1 MHAFYGKEPRGGRF
15 FWHIWQEL
23 VTTLLFFKLK
33 IDYLKFSERLCIA
46 NDTMG
51 LTRVTFFCPK
61 KIEQDLNKPHPKYS
75 KLSPSCQLSSS
86 GGWLLPGFSQT
97 VKMLWRA
104 CNRPSNNQIVKKQVN
119 VSNFFCFSNF
129 TFHHQVFIQP
139 LSHWQSQAMTGPE
152 SDKKD
157 EKLTLYHLTL

>member
-1 MHAFYGKEPRGGRF
+1 
-15 FWHIWQEL
+15 
-23 VTTLLFFKLK
+23 
-33 IDYLKFSERLCIA
+33 
-46 NDTMG
+46 MG

-104 CNRPSNNQIVKKQVN
+104 CDQPSNEVLPNCQEASQRQQFFVSVFSPSSVTLIKFSSNHSVSDSARQWLDQSSIKKTREVDLVQLDAIEVITVQVKAAIEN
-119 VSNFFCFSNF
+119 GRLAC
-129 TFHHQVFIQP
+129 
-139 LSHWQSQAMTGPE
+139 LW
-152 SDKKD
+152 
-157 EKLTLYHLTL
+157 EKGDFWFG